1 MKWKRINVF
10 RQILQKLLSLKWKN
24 KQCLTTNIT
33 DTDKHEME
41 KRQCFPTNITET
53 VGHEVEKDN
62 VFWQIFRKLLI
73 MKWKSEECSH
83 IQMQQKRTRCRK
95 KKRCGGLTNV
105 PKLTWNKNDTC
116 VSLKMDQKLTWNL
129 EDTWC
134 YYWCT
139 TNLRKDTCCSYT
151 RTRP

>member
-62 VFWQIFRKLLI
+62 VF
-73 MKWKSEECSH
+73 
-83 IQMQQKRTRCRK
+83 
-95 KKRCGGLTNV
+95 
-105 PKLTWNKNDTC
+105 
-116 VSLKMDQKLTWNL
+116 
-129 EDTWC
+129 
-134 YYWCT
+134 
-139 TNLRKDTCCSYT
+139 
-151 RTRP
+151 